1 MSSLYTITTCPLSCS
16 LSSLFPLTSNPS
28 QPMPAPPRAWFGW
41 RFSDCSKWVLP
52 SHNFLFTWS
61 TDHWGSPSDVAALQ
75 STLRLLI
82 RSLYLCQGSPL
93 LNEVSDLDLSSPFE
107 ATELRIICQ
116 MTSFAVR
123 QRPAKKSI
131 WVRWHACILFQISR
145 RERCIH
151 GKLLNTPSPP
161 SHSDMVTSGSLTR
174 SESSQGCYCCCVLLL
189 SSTEE
194 WPLHS
199 VMHLYRI
206 ECIGAN

>member
-1 MSSLYTITTCPLSCS
+1 MEVLLLFKMSSSISQLLVHMIDWSLGFTLWCCP
-16 LSSLFPLTSNPS
+16 
-28 QPMPAPPRAWFGW
+28 
-41 RFSDCSKWVLP
+41 
-52 SHNFLFTWS
+52 
-61 TDHWGSPSDVAALQ
+61 ALQ
-75 STLRLLI
+75 STLRLQI
-82 RSLYLCQGSPL
+82 RSLHLCQGSPL
-93 LNEVSDLDLSSPFE
+93 LNEASDLDLSSLFE
-107 ATELRIICQ
+107 ATELQIICQ

-131 WVRWHACILFQISR
+131 WVRWHSCILFQISR
-145 RERCIH
+145 RERGRH

-174 SESSQGCYCCCVLLL
+174 PESSQGCYCCCVLLL